1 MGNSNSYTLG
11 AFRRY
16 YMHTSSIA
24 LPLIVLSLA
33 ASAGWAGNHKDNP
46 GKSKGNGH
54 RTSLTAGNSGKIPPG
69 QIKRYTRG
77 AKLPADLDYVRI
89 TDLSRYK
96 LPKPGR
102 GQSYVIIDDSNT
114 VVDTIGI
121 VADWLN

>member
-1 MGNSNSYTLG
+1 MPIKLL
-11 AFRRY
+11 
-16 YMHTSSIA
+16 A
-24 LPLIVLSLA
+24 LPLLVLSLA

-96 LPKPGR
+96 LPKPGK
-102 GQSYVIIDDSNT
+102 GQSYVIIDDEIVEIINDTNT
-114 VVDTIGI
+114 VVDAIGI